1 MGKYNASRG
10 FKLKQKKK
18 KKWNKKLFSEE
29 VKHNEFV
36 SIKLRT

>member
-18 KKWNKKLFSEE
+18 KMKQE
-29 VKHNEFV
+29 VIFRRSK
-36 SIKLRT
+36 T